1 MKKSSYQSKSKEIHI
16 GDNLS
21 EILRRLMN
29 YYDVSSSELAA
40 DTNVPK
46 DLIDGWLT
54 GEYPTDPKAVRR
66 VADALG
72 VSTRTLNPATRAGTT
87 QATAK
92 KLETKFQSHMVA
104 AVTIWT

>member
-1 MKKSSYQSKSKEIHI
+1 MKKSSYQSKSKKIHI

-21 EILRRLMN
+21 EILRRLMK
-29 YYDVSSSELAA
+29 YYDVCSSELAA
-40 DTNVPK
+40 DTNVSK

-54 GEYPTDPKAVRR
+54 GEYPTDPKAVKR

-72 VSTRTLNPATRAGTT
+72 VSTRTLNQATRVGTT
-87 QATAK
+87 QATSK
-92 KLETKFQSHMVA
+92 KLETKYQSHMVA